1 MADALKRV
9 FQQAKEKKRPV
20 FVAFVTSGYP
30 DPEET
35 VDILLGLE
43 AGGADIIE
51 FGIPFTDPLADG
63 PVIQESNN
71 EALKHKI
78 DIDQSL
84 SFISQ
89 ARARGLKA
97 PVLFMG
103 YYNPMLIYGEEK
115 LVENCKKIGV
125 NGFIVVD
132 LPPEESDHL
141 RKLCTQHGLSYVP
154 LIAPSTTETRI
165 QHLSRISDSFI
176 YIVSR
181 LGTTGFRDEVDKKLP
196 ELVGRVRKYTNI
208 PLAVG
213 FGVSTKEHFQIVA
226 SHADGVVIGSKIV
239 HVLKSAEKGKRAESV
254 KAYASEVCG
263 LSSGHKYEVD
273 NMNVKVDQNIQNDC
287 VKTDVMTADKNVP
300 YILSPRFGEFGGQY
314 VPEALFDCIIE
325 LEKAFVEAKNDPNFW
340 KEYQSY
346 YDYMGRE
353 SKLQFADRLTD
364 AIRADKSTDPMN
376 GARIW
381 LKREDLN
388 HTGSHKINNA
398 IGQVL
403 LAKRIGKTRIIAETG
418 AGQHGVATATVC
430 AKFGLKCV
438 VYMGSKDAKRQ
449 ALNVFRMQLLGA
461 TVVPVDSGSQTLKDA
476 INEAMRDWVTN
487 VQNTHYLVGSAI
499 GPHPFPIMVRE
510 FQSVIGKEA
519 REQMLKKAGKLPDLV
534 IACVGGGSNA
544 IGTFAPFVD
553 DKDIKIVGVEA
564 GGDGIDTERHS
575 ATLSAGKPG
584 VLHGTRTYLLQN
596 DKGQINDTHSISAGL
611 DYPGVGPEH
620 SWLKDTGRV
629 EYVAVTDKEALI
641 GFKMMSQLEGI
652 IPALETSHAI
662 YHAIQ
667 LARKMRKDQDI
678 LLCVSGRGD
687 KDVDSVKEALPKYG
701 LQVGPDS

>member
-1 MADALKRV
+1 MSDALKRV

-20 FVAFVTSGYP
+20 FVAFLTAGYP

-43 AGGADIIE
+43 EGGADIIE

-63 PVIQESNN
+63 PVIQEANN
-71 EALKHKI
+71 VALKHNI

-115 LVENCKKIGV
+115 LVEKCKKNEV

-132 LPPEESDHL
+132 LPPEESDNL
-141 RKLCTQHGLSYVP
+141 RGLCTQHGLSYVP
-154 LIAPSTTETRI
+154 LIAPSTTETRV
-165 QHLSRISDSFI
+165 QYLSSISDSFI

-181 LGTTGFRDEVDKKLP
+181 MGTTGFRSEVNNKLP
-196 ELVGRVRKYTNI
+196 DLIGRVRKYTNI

-213 FGVSTKEHFQIVA
+213 FGVSTREHFQLVA
-226 SHADGVVIGSKIV
+226 SHADGVVIGTKIV
-239 HVLKSAEKGKRAESV
+239 DVLKKAEKGKRAESV
-254 KAYASEVCG
+254 KAYALEVCG
-263 LSSGHKYEVD
+263 LSSGHRDEVY
-273 NMNVKVDQNIQNDC
+273 NMNANVDQNVQNDC
-287 VKTDVMTADKNVP
+287 VKANMMKADRSVP
-300 YILSPRFGEFGGQY
+300 YILSPRFGDFGGQY
-314 VPEALFDCIIE
+314 VPEALFDCIME
-325 LEKAFVEAKNDPNFW
+325 LEKAFIEAKNDPNFW

-353 SKLQFADRLTD
+353 SKLQYANRLTD
-364 AIRADKSTDPMN
+364 DIG

-418 AGQHGVATATVC
+418 AGQHGVATATAC
-430 AKFGLKCV
+430 AKFGLECV
-438 VYMGSKDAKRQ
+438 VYMGSEDVRRQ
-449 ALNVFRMQLLGA
+449 ALNVFRMRLLGA
-461 TVVPVDSGSQTLKDA
+461 SVVSVDSGSRTLKDA

-487 VQNTHYLVGSAI
+487 VQNTHYVVGSAI
-499 GPHPFPIMVRE
+499 GPHPFPTIVRE

-544 IGTFAPFVD
+544 IGIFAPFID
-553 DKDIKIVGVEA
+553 DKDVKMVGVEA
-564 GGDGIDTERHS
+564 GGD
-575 ATLSAGKPG
+575 ATLSVGTPG
-584 VLHGTRTYLLQN
+584 VLHGTRTYLLQD
-596 DKGQINDTHSISAGL
+596 DKGQINETHSISAGL

-620 SWLKDTGRV
+620 SWLKETGRV

-641 GFKMMSQLEGI
+641 GFRKISELEGI

-662 YHAIQ
+662 YQTIQ
-667 LARKMRKDQDI
+667 LASNMRKDQDI

-687 KDVDSVKEALPKYG
+687 KDVSSVAEALPKYG
-701 LQVGPDS
+701 PQIGWDLR